1 MYKFIIF
8 SLLCLLSLNFLY
20 SHEGHKEMEK
30 DEPMT
35 ESMQPI
41 DGQPSQ
47 PTVKQFGG
55 RPLTWMQWIG
65 GFHFIFLHFPIALIA
80 MTAISEVLFAWWQK
94 PIFDYASRFMLIAAA
109 IFAVPTALL
118 GLIYSYTS
126 SYSGL
131 LADFIWWHMWAGIS
145 TTVFAIFVAFLGE
158 RSGRSKIYYISLFLL
173 FLLVNITGYLGGGM
187 TFGPYH
193 MHPPL

>member
-1 MYKFIIF
+1 MYKFLIF
-8 SLLCLLSLNFLY
+8 NLLCFLSLNFLY

-30 DEPMT
+30 NESMT
-35 ESMQPI
+35 ENMQPAE
-41 DGQPSQ
+41 SQ

-55 RPLTWMQWIG
+55 RPSTWMQWVG

-80 MTAISEVLFAWWQK
+80 MTAISELLFAWYQK

-118 GLIYSYTS
+118 GLIYSYTA

-145 TTVFAIFVAFLGE
+145 TVVFAIFVAFLRE
-158 RSGRSKIYYISLFLL
+158 RLGRSKLYYTSLFLL

-193 MHPPL
+193 MYPPL

>member
-1 MYKFIIF
+1 MYKFLIF

-30 DEPMT
+30 NEPMT
-35 ESMQPI
+35 ENMQPTE
-41 DGQPSQ
+41 GQ

-55 RPLTWMQWIG
+55 RPLTWMQWVG
-65 GFHFIFLHFPIALIA
+65 GFHFIVLHFPIALIA
-80 MTAISEVLFAWWQK
+80 MTAISELLFAWYKK

-118 GLIYSYTS
+118 GLIYSYTA

-145 TTVFAIFVAFLGE
+145 TAVFAIFVAFLRE
-158 RSGRSKIYYISLFLL
+158 RLGRSKLYYTSLFLL